1 MEAELTQIQERQKL
15 FILPEKTG
23 ALFYKRKNPDDKHEF
38 VSLKIQDK
46 KQISHDTF
54 IFTLALPDNLYL
66 GINLG
71 QHIAIE

>member
-1 MEAELTQIQERQKL
+1 MEFESNNLTERAKL
-15 FILPEKTG
+15 FILPERTG
-23 ALFYKRKNPDDKHEF
+23 ELFKKRKNPDDKQEAVVF
-38 VSLKIQDK
+38 KLINK

-54 IFTLALPDNLYL
+54 IFSFNLPEDSYL